1 MYIIIESKINGEY
14 IGAVR
19 KEEGNKNVR
28 GFGTQEHAE
37 KWAEENC
44 QFNWQVIFI

>member
-19 KEEGNKNVR
+19 KEGKKKVR
-28 GFGTQEHAE
+28 EFGTQEHAE
-37 KWAEENC
+37 KWGEENC
-44 QFNWQVIFI
+44 QFKWQVIFI